1 MRYEKIMVLSEN
13 VVYLGHQGNKDGK
26 VNTSPSKRNYIKIKL
41 NSLKFSVLFQT
52 VSNCFHGIQVQKR
65 QFNIS
70 KKPYKY
76 LNNTGY
82 SNAYTLNLKQIA
94 ANRCINL
101 FFADLEPKFL
111 LPFVSELLRHVSLII
126 KPVFL

>member
-1 MRYEKIMVLSEN
+1 MVLSEN
-13 VVYLGHQGNKDGK
+13 ALYLEHQKKQGWKGK
-26 VNTSPSKRNYIKIKL
+26 HKPLPKERYIKL
-41 NSLKFSVLFQT
+41 NSLRSLVYRAV
-52 VSNCFHGIQVQKR
+52 VSNCFHEIQVQKR

-70 KKPYKY
+70 KRPYKY

-94 ANRCINL
+94 VNQCINL
-101 FFADLEPKFL
+101 FL
-111 LPFVSELLRHVSLII
+111 LTLNQNFFRHFVPEILRDVSLII

>member
-1 MRYEKIMVLSEN
+1 MYRAV
-13 VVYLGHQGNKDGK
+13 
-26 VNTSPSKRNYIKIKL
+26 
-41 NSLKFSVLFQT
+41 

-70 KKPYKY
+70 KRPYKY

-82 SNAYTLNLKQIA
+82 SNVYKLNLKQIA
-94 ANRCINL
+94 VNQCINL

-111 LPFVSELLRHVSLII
+111 LPFGSELLRDVSLII